1 MLQLICQAKEL
12 LNFMVH
18 GLFPLGKITELCII
32 LIVELVFFAF
42 NQKLY
47 LVDFV
52 ARNVFSIRLD
62 KVVNVALVLVDKGFV
77 FVLLLV
83 EFFELHVLDC
93 HLLLFLLHDAD
104 LFLSVFLE
112 CVHFVE
118 NNWKSWSFWC
128 DFAKSKQTAHIEC
141 GWNAQFDFWWFSWL
155 LFHLSLLCL
164 FGLFLTFELNF
175 TF

>member
-18 GLFPLGKITELCII
+18 GLFPLGKIIELCII

-77 FVLLLV
+77 LVLLLV
-83 EFFELHVLDC
+83 EFFEFHVLDC

-104 LFLSVFLE
+104 LLLSVFLE
-112 CVHFVE
+112 CIHFVE
-118 NNWKSWSFWC
+118 NN
-128 DFAKSKQTAHIEC
+128 
-141 GWNAQFDFWWFSWL
+141 
-155 LFHLSLLCL
+155 
-164 FGLFLTFELNF
+164 
-175 TF
+175 